1 MLGTFFRSPKMS
13 VVHVVPHP
21 SIFGQSIQTL
31 AEAAGQECFFYEIRR
46 SLWANARDFLHLYLI
61 ARKNPDKLFVF
72 HRVPHYRI
80 AVLAFFLR
88 NFHYCL
94 LYWGEDYYTTFL
106 DETYF
111 EQHCIRK
118 SPLLHQR
125 HYRKSTTAKHLQW
138 VFALRRLVGLRIVAG
153 AEAVLSLTP
162 KHFRLLRFS
171 HFKIF
176 RKALRTPRVLARGYS
191 PDAEISQG
199 NEHGRA
205 NASELTVLVC
215 HSATQSV
222 APAQSLEI
230 LKKYKE
236 KWAIKVHVRGFLSY
250 SGGDEND
257 RDMLEKQLTEQALFA
272 DSVSFERKFLDP
284 EQVRERLRESDLALF
299 SCLRDEGVGLLTQFI
314 KMGGVASF
322 NKFSFNY
329 DFFKVLFPERLL
341 EHEEFLN
348 TSPEQIFGKRAEPLV
363 LQGSL
368 LAYSEF
374 EHVNMRSRKAKPLTP
389 P

>member
-1 MLGTFFRSPKMS
+1 MK
-13 VVHVVPHP
+13 VVHIVPHP
-21 SIFGQSIQTL
+21 SIFRQSIQKF
-31 AEAAGQECFFYEIRR
+31 AEDAGHECFSYAIRK
-46 SLWANARDFLHLYLI
+46 SLWANARDLLHLYLV
-61 ARKNPDKLFVF
+61 ARKNPDKLFIF

-94 LYWGEDYYTTFL
+94 LYWGDDYYTTFL
-106 DETYF
+106 DETCF

-118 SPLLHQR
+118 SPLLAQR
-125 HYRKSTTAKHLQW
+125 HYRKRKTAKYLEW
-138 VFALRRLVGLRIVAG
+138 VFALRRVVGLRVVAG

-162 KHFRLLRFS
+162 KHFRLLRFW

-176 RKALRTPRVLARGYS
+176 QEALRTPRVLARGYS

-205 NASELTVLVC
+205 DASELTVLVC

-230 LKKYKE
+230 LEKYKE
-236 KWAIKVHVRGFLSY
+236 KWAVKIHVRGFLSY
-250 SGGDEND
+250 SGGDENY
-257 RDMLEKQLTEQALFA
+257 RDKLEKQLREQARFA
-272 DSVSFERKFLDP
+272 DGVSFERKFLDP
-284 EQVRERLRESDLALF
+284 EQMRERLQESDLALF

-322 NKFSFNY
+322 NRFSFNY

-348 TSPEQIFGKRAEPLV
+348 TSPEQIFRKRTEPLV
-363 LQGSL
+363 PRGSL

-374 EHVNMRSRKAKPLTP
+374 EHIKMRSRKGQKPLTLP
-389 P
+389 

>member
-1 MLGTFFRSPKMS
+1 MK
-13 VVHVVPHP
+13 VVHVVPQP
-21 SIFGQSIQTL
+21 SIFRQSIQKF
-31 AEAAGQECFFYEIRR
+31 AEDSGHGCFSYEIRK
-46 SLWANARDFLHLYLI
+46 SLWANAGDLLRLYLV
-61 ARKNPDKLFVF
+61 ARRNPDKLFIF

-88 NFHYCL
+88 SFHYCL
-94 LYWGEDYYTTFL
+94 LYWGDDYYTTFL
-106 DETYF
+106 DEACF

-118 SPLLHQR
+118 SPLLNQR
-125 HYRKSTTAKHLQW
+125 YYRTGRTAKHLQW
-138 VFALRRLVGLRIVAG
+138 VFALRRLVGLRVVAG

-162 KHFRLLRFS
+162 KHFRLLRFL
-171 HFKIF
+171 HFQIF
-176 RKALRTPRVLARGYS
+176 QEALQTPRVLARGYS

-199 NEHGRA
+199 NEHGHA
-205 NASELTVLVC
+205 DAHELTVLIC

-257 RDMLEKQLTEQALFA
+257 RDRLEKQLTEQALFA

-284 EQVRERLRESDLALF
+284 EQMRERLQESDLALF

-329 DFFKVLFPERLL
+329 DFFRVLFPERLL

-363 LQGSL
+363 LRGSL

-374 EHVNMRSRKAKPLTP
+374 EHMKIRSRKGKHH
-389 P
+389 